1 MNVPPSKKAHLTIAT
16 QEADIFTAGIPFLK
30 RLGYASQVTVTG
42 PAGLGSDKEE
52 AAKGVVTVITHA
64 ARIGMPLA
72 ELVDL
77 EKEKARIAKELKKN
91 RGELEKLSNKL
102 NNPGFLAKAPEQVVA
117 AEKER
122 AEKLT
127 ALIAQLEAQE
137 ALPVSKVLS
146 LLPPYAAPPVLN
158 GRGCMV
164 FHCLYIGNPRTR
176 IVSEMK
182 QQLFGHPDGHVPAK
196 EGKQIFP
203 IFRIPARTC
212 QPLNVPAHPAH
223 WSLCPFRHHGVD
235 GFANLD
241 SVQLL
246 VLVKEQFRHS
256 VHRIGHVLCTL
267 VGHTKNRIHDFL

>member
-1 MNVPPSKKAHLTIAT
+1 MPPRKP
-16 QEADIFTAGIPFLK
+16 DIFTAGIPFLK

-137 ALPVSKVLS
+137 AS
-146 LLPPYAAPPVLN
+146 L
-158 GRGCMV
+158 
-164 FHCLYIGNPRTR
+164 
-176 IVSEMK
+176 
-182 QQLFGHPDGHVPAK
+182 
-196 EGKQIFP
+196 
-203 IFRIPARTC
+203 
-212 QPLNVPAHPAH
+212 
-223 WSLCPFRHHGVD
+223 
-235 GFANLD
+235 
-241 SVQLL
+241 
-246 VLVKEQFRHS
+246 
-256 VHRIGHVLCTL
+256 
-267 VGHTKNRIHDFL
+267 